1 MFRLPTS
8 ASVGD
13 VLYPW
18 WFWTMAQR
26 NSHRRMHHAHS
37 PVGNIK
43 THRIAPRLPPR
54 HSVIEGVC
62 SKYRGFRRTLRC
74 LTLDPV
80 VARLVESGPRPVRFR
95 LLCL

>member
-1 MFRLPTS
+1 MFRLPTY

-18 WFWTMAQR
+18 WLRTMDSEEISS
-26 NSHRRMHHAHS
+26 SHAYRAFFSGQHQDPPNLTTS
-37 PVGNIK
+37 PS
-43 THRIAPRLPPR
+43 TPFRHR
-54 HSVIEGVC
+54 GVC